1 MRIEAKCQVR
11 FNHWVKNVFKKTA
24 AFELKQTQTDSIPF
38 SALAEHQ
45 EQALLAVREGV
56 FVWKIPDAG
65 YQNPF
70 DSFCM
75 TNTQAYVVVF
85 YPQSFELIPINGW
98 ILERER
104 STRKSLTYERAK
116 AISILSVPLKQGR
129 K

>member
-1 MRIEAKCQVR
+1 MKLEAKHQTK

-24 AFELKQTQTDSIPF
+24 AFELKQTKENSIPF
-38 SALAEHQ
+38 SAVVPHQ
-45 EQALLAVREGV
+45 VDALLAVREGV
-56 FVWKIPDAG
+56 FNWKIPDAG

-75 TNTQAYVVVF
+75 VNERAYVVLF
-85 YPQSFELIPINGW
+85 YPKSFELIPIQGF

-104 STRKSLTYERAK
+104 SKRKSLTWERARE
-116 AISILSVPLKQGR
+116 ISTISVPLK